1 MARSPAA
8 RLGLPALAPDPER
21 PDRCRLPAGVR
32 AAGDGDKHGIYFSAT
47 DMDGRQM
54 TVSDLLGHLDYLN
67 QKGYIEADFTGNA
80 YARQEDV
87 PDVIDAD
94 TIDFRVASTLGAPD
108 GPLPHLIRFD
118 SARLTERGRQ
128 LIDKMRLNRPDIL
141 EQGPAVPIVDE
152 NCAFLEKVMIR
163 GSLEDIFDARD
174 LSEVVFRTM
183 RDLMTNETAD
193 QVASELNEEALP
205 TDNKALQDDI
215 STLWKDTNPFVRV
228 LSRIRSPLEFDGET
242 FLRRIR
248 LEGGLQ
254 KSIQPETAVSAV
266 FAAVKDELSP
276 TTISDITAA
285 LPDKVRNLWQSA

>member
-1 MARSPAA
+1 MPINLREDIAYI
-8 RLGLPALAPDPER
+8 LLDKIDKGD
-21 PDRCRLPAGVR
+21 R
-32 AAGDGDKHGIYFSAT
+32 AAGDGEKHGIDLTAT
-47 DMDGRQM
+47 DMAGRQM
-54 TVSDLLGHLDYLN
+54 TISDLLGHLDYLN

-248 LEGGLQ
+248 QEGGLQ

-276 TTISDITAA
+276 TTISNITAA